1 MAGYLSDYE
10 CFFKSKTKKFFET
23 AQNYTHGIFLSTRRN
38 IERICEIQ
46 PGVDYYQMQHFIS
59 DSSWDA
65 RAVINKAAL
74 QTSDVLPKRKLTGL
88 ILDETGVEKKGRSSV
103 GVGWQYCGSV
113 GKTANSQVAV
123 MACLSN
129 GDFAS
134 LVDAQLYL
142 PQDWTD
148 DPARCDK
155 VGIPGDKRRFQT
167 KPELAARIVE
177 NQIDLGVDFDF
188 VGADGSYGNDSVFVN
203 RLEDLGCLYMLDI
216 HKDQRIFL
224 EKPNL
229 EIPTRK
235 GKKGRIPF
243 MAKPDSG
250 SIRVDA
256 YCAKLKKGDWQQ
268 TNIRNST
275 KGKLKA
281 DFHFVRAYVWDQQHN
296 KISLRLFVIRRIKT
310 RKGYELKYS
319 ITNANLEQY
328 THQGLAYMQAQ
339 RYFVEQCFKES
350 KQVLGLSQFQTRKW
364 IAWEHQVAIN
374 IMTACFILKEK
385 LLCFNEIPLLS
396 AWDIRDWICFK
407 LATPSTEEQIIER
420 IRIRHLKRQKDINRA
435 YQKQIK
441 LNVSK

>member
-1 MAGYLSDYE
+1 MSDYE
-10 CFFKSKTKKFFET
+10 CFFKSKTKKFFDK
-23 AQNYTHGIFLSTRRN
+23 AQKYTHGVFLSSRRN

-46 PGVDYYQMQHFIS
+46 QGVDYYQMQHFIS
-59 DSSWDA
+59 DTKWDA
-65 RAVINKAAL
+65 RAVINKVAL
-74 QTSDVLPKRKLTGL
+74 QTIEALPKRKLTGL
-88 ILDETGVEKKGRSSV
+88 ILDETGVEKKGSSSV

-142 PQDWTD
+142 PQNWID
-148 DPARCDK
+148 DSLRCDK
-155 VGIPGDKRRFQT
+155 VGIPKDRREFQT
-167 KPELAARIVE
+167 KPELAAKIVE
-177 NQIDLGVDFDF
+177 NQINLGVDFDF
-188 VGADGSYGNDSVFVN
+188 VGADGLYGNDSLFVN
-203 RLEDLGCLYMLDI
+203 RLEELGCLYMLDI

-229 EIPTRK
+229 EIPPRK
-235 GKKGRIPF
+235 GKRGRTPF
-243 MAKPDSG
+243 VAKPDRDSV
-250 SIRVDA
+250 RVDV
-256 YCAKLKKGDWQQ
+256 YCGKLKKGDWQQ
-268 TNIRNST
+268 INIRNST

-281 DFHFVRAYVWDQQHN
+281 DFHFVKAYVWDQQHN
-296 KISLRLFVIRRIKT
+296 IISLRLLVIRRIKT

-319 ITNANLEQY
+319 FTNANLDQY

-396 AWDIRDWICFK
+396 AWDIRDWICFE
-407 LATPSTEEQIIER
+407 LATPITEEQMIER
-420 IRIRHLKRQKDINRA
+420 IRIRHLKRQQDINNA
-435 YQKQIK
+435 YERQIK
-441 LNVSK
+441 T